1 MHLMIVPIVS
11 NIFGKHEDKAEM
23 EEAESTAKSF
33 GPTSTLCY
41 LGSSCSLTL
50 AFLFK
55 GSSAFPGV
63 VSVQVSWEVVEG
75 GGWQNVEDYCRVRW
89 RNGCR
94 GGTAFVST

>member
-11 NIFGKHEDKAEM
+11 NIFGKYEDKAEM
-23 EEAESTAKSF
+23 EAESTAKSF
-33 GPTSTLCY
+33 GPTSTLCC
-41 LGSSCSLTL
+41 LDSRSSLTL

-55 GSSAFPGV
+55 GDFAFPGV
-63 VSVQVSWEVVEG
+63 VSVQVSWEVVDG

-89 RNGCR
+89 RNGYR